1 MEKNITMYTCDKCG
15 KEFKQK
21 SHYTSHLNRK
31 TPCITDK
38 KLKEYLKV
46 DDQPIEQNNLEI
58 IEEKPKKKFIDLF
71 CGIGGFHQ
79 ALKSLDLECVF
90 ACDIDKNCR
99 EVYKKNYGLEPAS
112 DITKVDEKTLPNFDI
127 ICAGFP
133 CFVAGTK
140 VLTNSNY
147 KNIED
152 VDITD
157 KLLTHDGNFQKIANI
172 QYKVY
177 EGNLYTINSNFTP
190 NPIICTEEHPFYII
204 EKRKV
209 FNKNINKYIIKYSY
223 PMWLPIKDITNND
236 YFGMV
241 INTKS
246 EYPELI
252 QKNTSHWFLLGY
264 FMCSGC
270 IYKENGFIG
279 FLIKEKDEEIFHKI
293 NKIIKLSNLEC
304 YIPGCKKY
312 YASNVYWNYVLSQ
325 FKDNIPEWLQNAP
338 IEYIKEFFNGYHSNK
353 KIYTNGSIQIIIQSY
368 TIAMS
373 LQRLYLKLGYIF
385 KVFKCNDKINPKYC
399 IEGYLLNKLCNDAF
413 IKDNY
418 FWYKS
423 KSIQKNYVED
433 QSVYNFEVDIDNSY
447 IVENTI
453 VHNCQA
459 FSNAGNKQNFSDKR
473 GMLFEHILRIAVE
486 KKPSFLFLENV
497 KHIKKISDGEV
508 FKHILKRI
516 DESGY
521 YVDENKSIFELS
533 PHQFGIPQHRERVI
547 FVCIRKD
554 IYDKEKVIE
563 IIPPN
568 SPINMEGIIETNI
581 NITNK
586 YKISKEVE
594 SILDVWDEMV
604 KICETNQNMSPT
616 ILCNEF
622 NTIYT
627 PEEFKKLPEWKR
639 DYITKNKDIYK
650 KYKTQWDTWY
660 TKHKELLTK
669 KEIYGKLEWQA
680 GKKKEDDSIWNYFI
694 QLRQSGIRVKKNDY
708 FPTLVAI
715 VQTPIYA
722 KEKRYITP
730 RECARLQAFPD
741 NFIMHE
747 SDNIAYKQFGN
758 SVCVDVMKFVME
770 TVLKL
775 YDFI

>member
-1 MEKNITMYTCDKCG
+1 MEKSCLKYVCEKCG

-21 SHYTSHLNRK
+21 GHYTRHLNK
-31 TPCITDK
+31 INPCITDN
-38 KLKEYLKV
+38 KLKEYNENKSE
-46 DDQPIEQNNLEI
+46 INENKKEFLEI
-58 IEEKPKKKFIDLF
+58 NENKSKIKEVKTKKKFIDLF

-79 ALKSLDLECVF
+79 ALKSLDMECVF

-99 EVYKKNYGLEPAS
+99 EVYKKNYGLEPAN
-112 DITKVDEKTLPNFDI
+112 DITKIDEKTLPDFDV

-133 CFVAGTK
+133 CFVSGTK
-140 VLTNSNY
+140 ILTLSGY

-152 VDITD
+152 VRLKD
-157 KLLTHDGNFQKIANI
+157 KLLTHTGNYQKIINL
-172 QYKVY
+172 QQKVY
-177 EGNLYTINSNFTP
+177 IGNLFEIYTKYTP
-190 NPIICTEEHPFYII
+190 HTIICTEEHPFYIYNK
-204 EKRKV
+204 KRNTISWKPI
-209 FNKNINKYIIKYSY
+209 NQINKYDYMSMIINSKETIPIFTYV
-223 PMWLPIKDITNND
+223 LEPIKLDQL
-236 YFGMV
+236 
-241 INTKS
+241 
-246 EYPELI
+246 E
-252 QKNTSHWFLLGY
+252 HWFLLGY
-264 FMCSGC
+264 FLRYGW
-270 IYKENGFIG
+270 IDKKTENIC
-279 FLIKEKDEEIFHKI
+279 FLIPNKNHNVIFDKI
-293 NKIIKLSNLEC
+293 NKIFQLNSKNCNLNES
-304 YIPGCKKY
+304 KKY
-312 YASNVYWNYVLSQ
+312 QGYNINWYYILKQ
-325 FKDNIPEWLQNAP
+325 FDDKKVIPEWIQDAP
-338 IEYIKEFFNGYHSNK
+338 IIFINEFMIGFNINRPK
-353 KIYTNGSIQIIIQSY
+353 LTINSY
-368 TIAMS
+368 FLS
-373 LQRLYLKLGYIF
+373 LGLQRLYLKLGHIYSIIKTKKYILRQIY
-385 KVFKCNDKINPKYC
+385 NTT
-399 IEGYLLNKLCNDAF
+399 AF
-413 IKDNY
+413 LKDNY
-418 FWYKS
+418 FWYKP
-423 KSIQKNYVED
+423 KSFNIKHTNGKI
-433 QSVYNFEVDIDNSY
+433 VYNFEVDIDNNY
-447 IVENTI
+447 IVENAI

-459 FSNAGNKQNFSDKR
+459 FSNAGNKQNFNDKR

-554 IYDKEKVIE
+554 IYDKDKVIE

-568 SPINMEGIIETNI
+568 LEINMDGIIETNI

-586 YKISKEVE
+586 YKISKEIE
-594 SILDVWDEMV
+594 NILNAWDEMV

-627 PEEFKKLPEWKR
+627 PEEFSKLPEWKR

-650 KYKTQWDTWY
+650 KYKSQWDAWY
-660 TKHKELLTK
+660 IKHKELLTK

-680 GKKKEDDSIWNYFI
+680 GKKKENDSIWNYFI

-722 KEKRYITP
+722 KEKRYIIP

-741 NFIMHE
+741 SFIMHE

-758 SVCVDVMKFVME
+758 SVCVDVVKFVME
-770 TVLKL
+770 IVLKL
-775 YDFI
+775 YNFI